1 MIFQNF
7 GFNRKVITASVTPG
21 PNYVA
26 GAYLIYD
33 VGNAS
38 SYPGSGTSIYDVSGN
53 GGPTG
58 TLVNSP
64 TYSSSNGGYLS
75 FNGSNQRITYSG
87 YFSSAFTA
95 QIFWRQPAGNWPGSG
110 GKQYPGL
117 FTQLNNNGMQ
127 IGIDTG
133 WPNSSG
139 IFSQIWYGSGGNTSS
154 GAFIDNNANTD
165 IRNIWTMF
173 TFNSNGTNSHK
184 YYVNSTLNTT
194 NTSTRDRTLYT
205 PTNQTVYLAYNS
217 ENGEYQLGDMMA
229 ALVYPFQLSDAE
241 VTQNYNIF
249 SAR

>member
-7 GFNRKVITASVTPG
+7 GFNRQKVSAGAPPG

-33 VGNAS
+33 VGNAA
-38 SYPGSGTSIYDVSGN
+38 SYPGSGTSVYDVSGN
-53 GGPTG
+53 SGPTG
-58 TLVNSP
+58 TLNNSP

-75 FNGSNQRITYSG
+75 FNGSNQSITYSG
-87 YFSSAFTA
+87 YFNSTFTA

-117 FTQLNNNGMQ
+117 FTQTNNNGAS

-139 IFSQIWYGSGGNTSS
+139 IYAQLWYGSTGGTSS

-173 TFNSNGTNSHK
+173 TLSSNATNSHK
-184 YYVNSTLNTT
+184 YYINSTLNTT
-194 NTSTRDRTLYT
+194 NTSTRNRTLYT
-205 PTNQTVYLAYNS
+205 PTNQTVYLAYNP
-217 ENGEYQLGDMMA
+217 ENSQYQLGDMMA